1 MPDSIEIK
9 RYQSPLEAY
18 PEYVKAIGMI
28 SIENASLESVLGE
41 LLGALLG
48 VHPHI
53 GHTLYFTPRAAIA
66 RLELIENVLPLS
78 IAPDEELTKRLKSVV
93 KRARAAI
100 GKRHEIIH
108 SLWAENE
115 FDDEAPV
122 ARISFPKWGGGDT
135 SITELTDLIRD
146 YRNLIEETAPLH
158 EEVQR
163 VRGLG
168 YRSLADLSGLHKS
181 R

>member
-1 MPDSIEIK
+1 MSESTESK
-9 RYQSPLEAY
+9 RYQSPLEGY

-41 LLGALLG
+41 LLGTLLG

-66 RLELIENVLPLS
+66 RLELIENILPLS
-78 IAPDEELTKRLKSVV
+78 IATDEQLIKRIKTVV

-115 FDDEAPV
+115 LDDNAPV
-122 ARISFPKWGGGDT
+122 ARISFPKGGGGDI
-135 SITELTDLIRD
+135 SIAELTDLIRD
-146 YRNLIEETAPLH
+146 YRNLIEEIAPLH
-158 EEVQR
+158 DEVQS
-163 VRGLG
+163 VRGFG
-168 YRSLADLSGLHKS
+168 YRSLADLQGLH
-181 R
+181 RP